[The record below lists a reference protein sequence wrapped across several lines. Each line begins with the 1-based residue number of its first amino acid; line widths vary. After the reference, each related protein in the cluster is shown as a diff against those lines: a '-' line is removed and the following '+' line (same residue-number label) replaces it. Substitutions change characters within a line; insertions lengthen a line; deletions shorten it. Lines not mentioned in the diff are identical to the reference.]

1 MDDIEREVEK
11 LINAIGSMAE
21 IAATLYKE
29 LIKNGVDAGGAAVM
43 ASAFIKQM
51 VANGMRGN
59 E

>member
-29 LIKNGVDAGGAAVM
+29 LIKLGVDAGGAAMM
-43 ASAFIKQM
+43 ASAFIKQI
-51 VANGMRGN
+51 VASAKGDN